1 MSTSAIPTKSIRNK
15 LFRLNNEQLKE
26 WYQNGHLNMQGYFEA
41 EIHSS
46 DVPVT
51 EKYPDFFFDKYNM
64 IKLYYIPYL
73 AENIDGANEQQLRLW
88 ANSMQEYMRFIVLDD
103 FIILPWYPQANPIT
117 KEWLL
122 KDNQIKK
129 LLDIFTDNLFKIQKD
144 LDLKLI
150 PKDYTSI
157 FLVGNH
163 LKVLTLFDFEMDYKP
178 RERIIF
184 CDEELVSYNIDAN
197 ITLEHESQLKLKEYL
212 LEKGQRCI
220 KF

>member
-1 MSTSAIPTKSIRNK
+1 MSTSATFNRNK
-15 LFRLNNEQLKE
+15 LFHINDEQLKE
-26 WYQNGHLNMQGYFEA
+26 WYQDEHMNMQGYFEA

-51 EKYPDFFFDKYNM
+51 EKYPDLFFDKINM
-64 IKLYYIPYL
+64 LKIYYIPYL
-73 AENIDGANEQQLRLW
+73 TENIPGANERQLRMW
-88 ANSMQEYMRFIVLDD
+88 ANSMHEYMRFIVLDD
-103 FIILPWYPQANPIT
+103 FIILPWYPQVKPLT

-129 LLDIFTDNLFKIQKD
+129 VLDIFTKNLIQMQD
-144 LDLKLI
+144 GLDIKLI

-163 LKVLTLFDFEMDYKP
+163 LKVLTLFDFEMDYEP
-178 RERIIF
+178 RERIVF
-184 CDEELVSYNIDAN
+184 CDEELVSYSIDTGM
-197 ITLEHESQLKLKEYL
+197 ILEHESKRKLKEYL
-212 LEKGQRCI
+212 IEKGQRCP

>member
-1 MSTSAIPTKSIRNK
+1 MSTPTTLNKLTKNK

-26 WYQNGHLNMQGYFEA
+26 WYQDNHLNMQGYFEA

-51 EKYPDFFFDKYNM
+51 EKYPDFFFDKLNM

-73 AENIDGANEQQLRLW
+73 IENIPGANSGQLRMW
-88 ANSMQEYMRFIVLDD
+88 ANSMQEYMRFNVLDD
-103 FIILPWYPQANPIT
+103 FIILPWYSQAKPLT
-117 KEWLL
+117 KESLANIEIR
-122 KDNQIKK
+122 DTINVFTKK
-129 LLDIFTDNLFKIQKD
+129 LIQMQNGLDI
-144 LDLKLI
+144 KLI

-157 FLVGNH
+157 FLVGKN
-163 LKVLTLFDFEMDYKP
+163 LNVLTLFDFEMDYKP

-184 CDEELVSYNIDAN
+184 CDEELVSYNIDTN
-197 ITLEHESQLKLKEYL
+197 IILEHESKLKLKEYL
-212 LEKGQRCI
+212 LEKGQRCL

>member
-1 MSTSAIPTKSIRNK
+1 MSTSATSTKSTKNK
-15 LFRLNNEQLKE
+15 LFRLNNDQLKE
-26 WYQNGHLNMQGYFEA
+26 WYQDEYMNMQGYFEA

-51 EKYPDFFFDKYNM
+51 EKYPDFFFDKINM
-64 IKLYYIPYL
+64 IKIYYIPYL
-73 AENIDGANEQQLRLW
+73 TENIPGANERQLRMW
-88 ANSMQEYMRFIVLDD
+88 ANSMHEYMRFIVLDD
-103 FIILPWYPQANPIT
+103 FIIIPWYPQVKPLT

-129 LLDIFTDNLFKIQKD
+129 VLDIFTKNLIQMQD
-144 LDLKLI
+144 GLDIKLI

-163 LKVLTLFDFEMDYKP
+163 LKVLTLFDFEMDYEP
-178 RERIIF
+178 RERIVF
-184 CDEELVSYNIDAN
+184 CDEELVSYSIDTGM
-197 ITLEHESQLKLKEYL
+197 ILEHESKRKLKEYL
-212 LEKGQRCI
+212 IEKGQRCL